1 MTTTKHE
8 ACTVSGIVDMSFGPM
23 PNTFG
28 LTAAGALKSLLGLN
42 EAAARFP
49 PRNTE
54 PGVTSRTLSG
64 LQPKLDL
71 QITSL
76 EGNSSMSE
84 LWVAD
89 LLQAIEHDFGWE
101 VVSDSDEVVIRQKQ
115 IGGVDYLWGHTELC
129 SIQAPHVFQVKI
141 LVCYVVVVHVLIDLF
156 VAIDSSQ
163 PLER

>member
-42 EAAARFP
+42 EATARFP

-115 IGGVDYLWGHTELC
+115 IGGVDYLYGGILSCALSRHHTCFRSKYLC
-129 SIQAPHVFQVKI
+129 VMLLLCTCSSIS
-141 LVCYVVVVHVLIDLF
+141 LLL
-156 VAIDSSQ
+156 
-163 PLER
+163 